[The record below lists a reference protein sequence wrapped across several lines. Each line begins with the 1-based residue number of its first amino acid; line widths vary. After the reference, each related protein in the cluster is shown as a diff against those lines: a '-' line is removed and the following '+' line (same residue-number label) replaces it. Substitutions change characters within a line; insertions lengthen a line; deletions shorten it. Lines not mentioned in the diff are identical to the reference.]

1 MRIMIATET
10 FIPSTDGVVTR
21 LTYAAKYLSARGH
34 DVGIICPHIEG
45 VPLDHGGARIFPMPA
60 RTFAFY
66 KERAWSLPTK
76 QVEACLRFFKPDI
89 VHAVNPVSLVA
100 SAVHYAKKL
109 SIPLICGYHTNVPD
123 YLDVYHFGL
132 LKPLCWWYL
141 RQLHNS
147 APINLTTSK
156 AMKNLLESKGIQNVR
171 VLPIGLDENMR
182 SPKFK
187 NAEMRSFLSG
197 GEVNKKLLLFVGR
210 LAPEKDVESLLPLI
224 KENQNL
230 RLAVVG
236 GGPLEEELREKF
248 ACTPTVFTGFLKG
261 EKLAQAFASADAF
274 IFPST
279 SETLGLVL
287 TEAMAS
293 GIPVIA
299 ADSPPTVEQIID
311 GENGL
316 IYQKEH
322 HCSLEACIKKLE
334 DTPLIKKLVK
344 NGQKFAKQFSWDR
357 VNQTMLDAYEETL
370 NLYGKNNP
378 EVALKRQRFI
388 DDATLYDRWRGHNQ

>member
-21 LTYAAKYLSARGH
+21 LTYAAKYLSSRGH
-34 DVGIICPHIEG
+34 NVGIICPHIEG
-45 VPLDHGGARIFPMPA
+45 VPLDYGGARIFPMPA
-60 RTFAFY
+60 RKFAFY

-89 VHAVNPVSLVA
+89 VHAFNPVSLA
-100 SAVHYAKKL
+100 ATAVHYAKKL
-109 SIPLICGYHTNVPD
+109 SIPLICSYHTNVPD

-141 RQLHNS
+141 RHLHNS
-147 APINLTTSK
+147 APINFTTSK
-156 AMKNLLESKGIQNVR
+156 AMKRLLESKGIHNVR

-182 SPKFK
+182 SSKFK
-187 NAEMRSFLSG
+187 NSEMRNFLSG
-197 GEVNKKLLLFVGR
+197 GEVEKKLLIFVGR

-224 KENQNL
+224 KGNQNL
-230 RLAVVG
+230 RLAIVG

-248 ACTPTVFTGFLKG
+248 AGTPTVFTGFLKG

-293 GIPVIA
+293 SIPVIA
-299 ADSPPTVEQIID
+299 TDSPPTVEQISD

-316 IYQKEH
+316 IYQKENPS
-322 HCSLEACIKKLE
+322 SLDNCIKKLE
-334 DTPLIKKLVK
+334 DAQLIEKIVK
-344 NGQKFAKQFSWDR
+344 NGRKFAKQFSWDR

-370 NLYGKNNP
+370 NLYGKNDPHANLQKQTF
-378 EVALKRQRFI
+378 V
-388 DDATLYDRWRGHNQ
+388 DDLSLYDRWRGHNR